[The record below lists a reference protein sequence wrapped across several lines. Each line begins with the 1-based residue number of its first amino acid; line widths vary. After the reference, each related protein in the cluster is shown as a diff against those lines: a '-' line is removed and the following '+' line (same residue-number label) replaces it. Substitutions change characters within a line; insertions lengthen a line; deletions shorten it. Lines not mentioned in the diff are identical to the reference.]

1 MQIKIKIN
9 RFHLIAMFIFWL
21 IMCAS
26 RIGLLRL
33 FPAGGNVGT
42 TALSIVWI
50 LLVAASFLTVLLL
63 DDSLSKNFLRIAL
76 LIGVIYTVVT
86 LFAYCTDEEYH
97 FMRAFGMTTGEIM
110 PVFVEGQ
117 AGIHLPLGYLDYT
130 QREAWSLANFATNPY
145 LTSPV
150 RELFFFP
157 RMRSA
162 DYLPLCYLPSAI
174 GVGLG
179 RFFGAPIVVDI
190 LLGRL
195 TNYLT
200 YVFICWYAIKRT
212 AAFRTIFFLTALIPT
227 ALELAGTFTVDS
239 TLIAS
244 CLLFASIC
252 VHYSF
257 DEDANRITRRDL
269 IILFICALVLLSAKY
284 LGYFAILAL
293 VFFLPIQR
301 VPNKRTAIFLSLLAF
316 VLIAVVQLWAMATY
330 QDSLN
335 ATLQDGA
342 NFRGQVAFILSHPV
356 TFVKMLAIDFM
367 PNLVNRLHYFIETG
381 SQSLNFLA
389 EPLALLPIA
398 GAILSKD
405 KPSLSGRQKAGWIAL
420 CLLIFSV
427 SVVLS
432 ITALYL
438 SFTAVGATSV
448 VGMQNRYV
456 LPVVLLAYTSI
467 ALIPVENRIQ
477 RWELTISFLS
487 SLAIV
492 NILSGRLI
500 ALMAS

>member
-1 MQIKIKIN
+1 MTSRCKEN
-9 RFHLIAMFIFWL
+9 RRYLIALLVFWL
-21 IMCAS
+21 IMVAS

-33 FPAGGNVGT
+33 FPVGGTVGT
-42 TALSIVWI
+42 TALFIVWI
-50 LLVAASFLTVLLL
+50 LLVVTSFVTVLLL
-63 DDSLSKNFLRIAL
+63 DDSLPKNFLRIAL

-86 LFAYCTDEEYH
+86 LFAYCTDEDYH
-97 FMRAFGMTTGEIM
+97 FMRAFGITGGEFM
-110 PVFVEGQ
+110 PTFVDGQ
-117 AGIHLPLGYLDYT
+117 PGIHLPIGFKNAT
-130 QREAWSLANFATNPY
+130 QREAWTLANFATSPD

-150 RELFFFP
+150 RELIFFP

-162 DYLPLCYLPSAI
+162 DYLPLCYLPGAI

-179 RFFGAPIVVDI
+179 RLFGAPLVVDV

-195 TNYLT
+195 TNYLV

-212 AAFRTIFFLTALIPT
+212 KTFQTVFFLTALIPT
-227 ALELAGTFTVDS
+227 SLELAGTFTVDS

-252 VHYSF
+252 VHYCF
-257 DEDANRITRRDL
+257 DEYAGKITRRDL
-269 IILFICALVLLSAKY
+269 IILFISAVVLLSGKY

-293 VFFLPIQR
+293 IFFLPKQR
-301 VPNKRTAIFLSLLAF
+301 VPNKRTAILLSLVAF
-316 VLIAVVQLWAMATY
+316 VLVAGIQLWAMAKY

-335 ATLQDGA
+335 DTMRPGA
-342 NFRGQVAFILSHPV
+342 DFSGQVAFILGHPAS
-356 TFVKMLAIDFM
+356 FVKMLAIDFM
-367 PNLVNRLHYFIETG
+367 PNLINRLHYFIETG
-381 SQSLNFLA
+381 SESLNFLA

-398 GAILSKD
+398 GALLSKD
-405 KPSLSGRQKAGWIAL
+405 KPVMTGRQKTGWVVL

-448 VGMQNRYV
+448 AGMQNRYV
-456 LPVVLLAYTSI
+456 LPVVALVYTAI
-467 ALIPVENRIQ
+467 ALIPVETRIQ
-477 RWELTISFLS
+477 RWERSISFFAA
-487 SLAIV
+487 LALV

-500 ALMAS
+500 ELMAS